1 MKLSELGYTQQLEDF
16 RVAQKLT
23 DFELGRVI
31 TEHRERYIVKTA
43 ERELE
48 AEVSGNLRFSAKSRE
63 DFPAV
68 GDWVCLTTYDGDF
81 SIIHHVLPRSSVLAR
96 QAVGRHGEVQ
106 LIATNIDFAF
116 LVQALDR
123 DFNINRLERY
133 LSICNSAKV
142 SPIIVLTKTDLIVE
156 QQKTEQINNI
166 QQRIKNIPILA
177 LSNLTN
183 EGIETLRGYLQAGK
197 TYCLLGSSGVGKSS
211 LLNNLCGQ
219 SLMRTDAISSNTNKG
234 RHITTHRE
242 LILLEG
248 GALMIDNPGMR
259 EVGIADTANGV
270 ETTFDY
276 IVKLAQHCKFADC
289 SHTNE
294 LGCRVLEALQKGDID
309 QESFSNYQKIEREK
323 AYFESSQ
330 AELRKKDKDFGKMLK
345 NYKKSIGK

>member
-1 MKLSELGYTQQLEDF
+1 MKLSELGFTEQLENY

-23 DFELGRVI
+23 DFEVGRVI

-43 ERELE
+43 EHELE
-48 AEVSGNLRFSAKSRE
+48 AEVSGNLRFSASSRE

-81 SIIHHVLPRSSVLAR
+81 SIIHHLLPRSSVLAR
-96 QAVGRHGEVQ
+96 QAVGRHGEAQ

-116 LVQALDR
+116 LVQAVDR

-133 LSICNSAKV
+133 LSICNSSKV
-142 SPIIVLTKTDLIVE
+142 SPIIVLTKTDLITS
-156 QQKTEQINNI
+156 QQKTEYIDSI
-166 QQRIKNIPILA
+166 LHRIKNIPVVA
-177 LSNLTN
+177 LSNLTS
-183 EGIETLRGYLQAGK
+183 EGIETLSAFLQAGK

-211 LLNNLCGQ
+211 LINTLCGK
-219 SLMRTDAISSNTNKG
+219 SLMRTDAISANTNKG

-248 GALMIDNPGMR
+248 GALLIDNPGMR
-259 EVGIADTANGV
+259 EVGIADTTNGV
-270 ETTFDY
+270 ETTFNS
-276 IVKLAQHCKFADC
+276 IISLAQNCKFADC

-294 LGCRVLEALQKGDID
+294 VGCRVLEALQNGDID
-309 QESFSNYQKIEREK
+309 QESFSNYQKMEREK
-323 AYFESSQ
+323 AFFESSQ

-345 NYKKSIGK
+345 NYKKSLGR